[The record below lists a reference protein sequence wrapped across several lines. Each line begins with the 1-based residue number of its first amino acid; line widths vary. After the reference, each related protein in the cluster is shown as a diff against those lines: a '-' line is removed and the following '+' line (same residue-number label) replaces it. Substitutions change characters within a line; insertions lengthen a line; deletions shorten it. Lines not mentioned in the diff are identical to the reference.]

1 MRWLK
6 YGLLAVLLILG
17 VYALAMYYFADESK
31 SFKVERE
38 VNYPLDK
45 VFPQFSNLQ
54 NFARWNLYF
63 SGSRKF
69 SIQFYTPY
77 EGQGAALSFQDQD
90 DNRKGEMFIRYVNP
104 NSTIKYQLFEGKQ
117 SNPYRIDLKFK
128 ALPNGH
134 TKISWYIFTPKQTLL
149 NRSANFFTEADFVD
163 DLNASMKNLT
173 DIMGNKVDKDK
184 QMAAI
189 KYDSL
194 MVEEE
199 EGHLL
204 LGVNVSTSNK
214 GDGWFKNIVLNHNK
228 VYNFVTVDLSK
239 REDEF
244 GFPVM
249 ITEPGN
255 FKDKEVSYFYGIP
268 LSKRQSVS
276 DNNFS
281 FRTINPS
288 KYYTL
293 YYKGKFAGRVRA
305 IQQLLNKAKKDT
317 MRNGELQQT
326 FLEPPTEGTD
336 VNMKLSLPVYR

>member
-6 YGLLAVLLILG
+6 YGVFAVLFIFGL
-17 VYALAMYYFADESK
+17 YALAMYSFVDESK
-31 SFKVERE
+31 SFQVEKE

-54 NFARWNLYF
+54 NFARWNRYF
-63 SGSRKF
+63 SGSKKF
-69 SIQFYTPY
+69 NIQFYTPY
-77 EGQGAALSFQDQD
+77 EGKGAALSFQDAEEGRQGD
-90 DNRKGEMFIRYVNP
+90 LFIRYINP
-104 NSTIKYQLFEGKQ
+104 NSTIKYQLFEGKK
-117 SNPYRIDLKFK
+117 SNPYLIDLKFK

-134 TKISWYIFTPKQTLL
+134 TKIMWFIHTPKQTLL
-149 NRSANFFTEADFVD
+149 NRSANFFTEADFVN
-163 DLNASMKNLT
+163 DLNASMANLAN
-173 DIMGNKVDKDK
+173 IMGNKVDKDK

-199 EGHLL
+199 EGALL

-214 GDGWFKNIVLNHNK
+214 GDGWFKNIILKHNK
-228 VYNFVTVDLSK
+228 VFNFVTVDLGK

-249 ITEPGN
+249 VTEPGN
-255 FKDKEVSYFYGIP
+255 YKDKEVSYFYGIP

-293 YYKGKFAGRVRA
+293 YYKGKFSGRIRA

-317 MRNGELQQT
+317 MRNGDLQQT
-326 FLEPPTEGTD
+326 FLEPPMEALE
-336 VNMKLSLPVYR
+336 VNMKLSLPVYK